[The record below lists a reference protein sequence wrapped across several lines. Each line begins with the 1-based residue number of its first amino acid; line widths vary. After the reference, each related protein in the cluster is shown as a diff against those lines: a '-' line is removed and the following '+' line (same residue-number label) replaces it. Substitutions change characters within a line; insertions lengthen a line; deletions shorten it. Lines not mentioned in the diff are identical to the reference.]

1 MKQQEKKKRSVAVTV
16 GQAVLGV
23 LIALLAISY
32 CTEQPEGT
40 KPAASASEPALAAAS
55 AASGPT
61 IAASMTPGAAASA
74 DQPKEMQGQEAPTN
88 QRPTFEETSKELAV
102 KYNAILLG
110 VAPELM
116 IPSESNLT
124 VTARNDR
131 YYLIL
136 ERVHEGVAI
145 TFEVDNVTD
154 KPFSMGVIAAT
165 ESERQI
171 TNTMVALAGVG
182 AAVFGQNEDAG
193 AVARAC
199 TEAAKS
205 EGKHHEMLVNG
216 KQVWCGIAP
225 ASLMAGVTEP
235 KAK

>member
-1 MKQQEKKKRSVAVTV
+1 MEQQGKKKSSVV
-16 GQAVLGV
+16 GTIGKALLGV
-23 LIALLAISY
+23 GVALLAIGY
-32 CTEQPEGT
+32 CTDQTEGT
-40 KPAASASEPALAAAS
+40 EPAASEPASAAAS
-55 AASGPT
+55 AASGPA
-61 IAASMTPGAAASA
+61 IAASMTPDAVASA
-74 DQPKEMQGQEAPTN
+74 DRANEVQGQEASAN
-88 QRPTFEETSKELAV
+88 QRPTFKETSKELAV

-116 IPSESNLT
+116 IPSESNLN

-131 YYLIL
+131 YYLIQ
-136 ERVHEGVAI
+136 EMVHEGVAI

-154 KPFSMGVIAAT
+154 KPFSMGVVTAT
-165 ESERQI
+165 ESEKQI

-205 EGKHHEMLVNG
+205 EGKHHEMMVKG

-225 ASLMAGVTEP
+225 TSLMAGVTEP